1 MDVRT
6 LATNLYSAA
15 AGATE
20 REFAFSGII
29 AAVGT
34 FIAAALGGW
43 DISLQLLAYMM
54 VADYVTGIL
63 GAERIRE

>member
-1 MDVRT
+1 MDVKYIV
-6 LATNLYSAA
+6 TNLYSAA

-20 REFAFSGII
+20 KEFAFSGII

-43 DISLQLLAYMM
+43 DISL
-54 VADYVTGIL
+54 
-63 GAERIRE
+63 RF